1 MIKKT
6 PDVGW
11 EMGYGEDKAGLI
23 VNALGL
29 AVVDLIAAG
38 VPITKDNLVEQL
50 VRNQQDATKVI
61 EKKTNRD
68 AAELARRGQ

>member
-1 MIKKT
+1 M
-6 PDVGW
+6 
-11 EMGYGEDKAGLI
+11 I

-68 AAELARRGQ
+68 AAELVRRGQ

>member
-1 MIKKT
+1 
-6 PDVGW
+6 
-11 EMGYGEDKAGLI
+11 MGYGEDKAGLI

-68 AAELARRGQ
+68 AAELVRKGQ